1 MDKFSVLQ
9 QYFGHSSFRPGQ
21 EQVVDA
27 IVSGQDV
34 LGVMPTG
41 AGKSVC
47 YQVPAMLMPGLTL
60 VISPLISLM
69 QDQVAALEEEGVHA
83 ACLNSALPEGLYSTI
98 LRAALEGDYK
108 ILYVAPERLLTDSFL
123 YLAMHARIAFVAVDE
138 AHCVS
143 QWGQDFRP
151 SYLKIAEFI
160 SRLPYRPVIGAFTA
174 TATEQV
180 KQDIIA
186 LLQLNQPFTLTTGF
200 DRPNLYFGVARPR
213 DKERY
218 IEEYILDH
226 RDRSGI
232 VYCATRKSVESV
244 CKELRSVGISATR
257 YHAGLTPEERSKNQ
271 EDFVYDRKRVMVA
284 TNAFGMGIDKSNVSF
299 VLHYNMP
306 KNLENYYQEAGRAGR
321 DGERAECILL
331 FSLGDVQT
339 AKYFIQNSHDNDEL
353 TPEQAEAAARR
364 DRERLDVMVGYCKT
378 TRCLRSY
385 LLDYFGEHHT
395 GGCGNCSNCTGEF
408 VQTDITT
415 EAQKILSGVA
425 RIQKSRPGG
434 LGVVALV
441 QMLRGAKDQNTLER
455 GLDQFPTYGIMRD
468 VPPQR
473 MRLYLDALQEQGY
486 LAETGDEFPVITLT
500 AKAPAVL
507 FHGEQVTMQERAA
520 TAQETQAKRRAS
532 RKKTAARTAL
542 SEADDSLLASLKTLR
557 SELAQKKQISLLF
570 ESGEERL
577 VMAFDT
583 DKIDKIF
590 VNLISNAIKF
600 TPEEGQVLV
609 SLRRK
614 DTGDVE
620 VMVAD
625 TGIGI
630 PDGDLPHKFERF
642 YQVEEHTGL
651 GTRGTGIGLMSVKE
665 CVELHRGHIEVMSR
679 DKQGTTFIVTLPIVN
694 EADYDPA
701 ESETEETAEQLPAE
715 PEARPYSGHEFTVLL
730 DEDNEDMRSSL

>member
-1 MDKFSVLQ
+1 MTPLEALKR
-9 QYFGHSSFRPGQ
+9 YFGYDSFRPGQ
-21 EQVVDA
+21 EEIVNAILAGRDA
-27 IVSGQDV
+27 
-34 LGVMPTG
+34 LAVMPTG

-321 DGERAECILL
+321 DGKRAYAVLLVAPDDAERVQRRFDLQFPPLDEIRDIYEKVCSYLQIGI
-331 FSLGDVQT
+331 GDG
-339 AKYFIQNSHDNDEL
+339 
-353 TPEQAEAAARR
+353 EQASFVFNIHDFCAKFRLFGGKVASALKLLQQNGYLTLTDEMRNPARILFCISRDDLYKLRVVRNDLDHFIRTVLRLYDGVFTDFRPINEQEIAAASGYKVEHVKELFKRLWQMR
-364 DRERLDVMVGYCKT
+364 VIRYIPANQAPMLFFDCERLPAADLYIAPETYRRRQELAEERFSHMIAYAANETEC
-378 TRCLRSY
+378 RSTV
-385 LLDYFGEHHT
+385 LERYFGAADPAP
-395 GGCGNCSNCTGEF
+395 CGVC
-408 VQTDITT
+408 DICLAARKRAKSA
-415 EAQKILSGVA
+415 EAPLDEEIL
-425 RIQKSRPGG
+425 RQ
-434 LGVVALV
+434 
-441 QMLRGAKDQNTLER
+441 
-455 GLDQFPTYGIMRD
+455 
-468 VPPQR
+468 
-473 MRLYLDALQEQGY
+473 LDAEP
-486 LAETGDEFPVITLT
+486 LAVKEL
-500 AKAPAVL
+500 
-507 FHGEQVTMQERAA
+507 
-520 TAQETQAKRRAS
+520 
-532 RKKTAARTAL
+532 AARFRCDAERVLEAVERLQHAGKISTA
-542 SEADDSLLASLKTLR
+542 
-557 SELAQKKQISLLF
+557 
-570 ESGEERL
+570 ESGKL
-577 VMAFDT
+577 
-583 DKIDKIF
+583 
-590 VNLISNAIKF
+590 AIN
-600 TPEEGQVLV
+600 
-609 SLRRK
+609 R
-614 DTGDVE
+614 
-620 VMVAD
+620 
-625 TGIGI
+625 
-630 PDGDLPHKFERF
+630 
-642 YQVEEHTGL
+642 
-651 GTRGTGIGLMSVKE
+651 
-665 CVELHRGHIEVMSR
+665 
-679 DKQGTTFIVTLPIVN
+679 
-694 EADYDPA
+694 
-701 ESETEETAEQLPAE
+701 
-715 PEARPYSGHEFTVLL
+715 
-730 DEDNEDMRSSL
+730 

>member
-27 IVSGQDV
+27 IISGQDV

-425 RIQKSRPGG
+425 RIQKRWPGG
-434 LGVVALV
+434 LGIVALV

-507 FHGEQVTMQERAA
+507 FHGEQVTMQERTA

-557 SELAQKKQISLLF
+557 SELAQKNHVPAYIVF
-570 ESGEERL
+570 
-577 VMAFDT
+577 
-583 DKIDKIF
+583 
-590 VNLISNAIKF
+590 NN
-600 TPEEGQVLV
+600 V
-609 SLRRK
+609 SLDEMAELKPRTMGDFRRISGV
-614 DTGDVE
+614 GDAKAAKYGEAFIKHIAKWVRE
-620 VMVAD
+620 
-625 TGIGI
+625 
-630 PDGDLPHKFERF
+630 HS
-642 YQVEEHTGL
+642 EE
-651 GTRGTGIGLMSVKE
+651 E
-665 CVELHRGHIEVMSR
+665 
-679 DKQGTTFIVTLPIVN
+679 
-694 EADYDPA
+694 
-701 ESETEETAEQLPAE
+701 
-715 PEARPYSGHEFTVLL
+715 
-730 DEDNEDMRSSL
+730 

>member
-1 MDKFSVLQ
+1 MTPLEALKR
-9 QYFGHSSFRPGQ
+9 YFGYDSFRPGQ
-21 EQVVDA
+21 EEIVNAILAGRDA
-27 IVSGQDV
+27 
-34 LGVMPTG
+34 LAVMPTG
-41 AGKSVC
+41 AGKSLC
-47 YQVPAMLMPGLTL
+47 YQVPALLLPGITL

-69 QDQVAALEEEGVHA
+69 QDQVKALNNAG
-83 ACLNSALPEGLYSTI
+83 I
-98 LRAALEGDYK
+98 RAAFINSSLSEAQIDKALTLAAEGSYK
-108 ILYVAPERLLTDSFL
+108 LLYVAPERLESSAFRSFAAAAEL
-123 YLAMHARIAFVAVDE
+123 SMVTVDE
-138 AHCVS
+138 AHCIS

-244 CKELRSVGISATR
+244 CKELQSVGISATR

-425 RIQKSRPGG
+425 RIQKRWPGG

-441 QMLRGAKDQNTLER
+441 QMLRGAKDQKTLER

-557 SELAQKKQISLLF
+557 SELAQKNHVPAYIVF
-570 ESGEERL
+570 
-577 VMAFDT
+577 
-583 DKIDKIF
+583 
-590 VNLISNAIKF
+590 NN
-600 TPEEGQVLV
+600 V
-609 SLRRK
+609 SLDEMAELKPRTMGDFRRISGV
-614 DTGDVE
+614 GDAKAAKYGEAFIKHIAKWVRE
-620 VMVAD
+620 
-625 TGIGI
+625 
-630 PDGDLPHKFERF
+630 HS
-642 YQVEEHTGL
+642 EE
-651 GTRGTGIGLMSVKE
+651 E
-665 CVELHRGHIEVMSR
+665 
-679 DKQGTTFIVTLPIVN
+679 
-694 EADYDPA
+694 
-701 ESETEETAEQLPAE
+701 
-715 PEARPYSGHEFTVLL
+715 
-730 DEDNEDMRSSL
+730 

>member
-69 QDQVAALEEEGVHA
+69 QDQVAALEEGGR
-83 ACLNSALPEGLYSTI
+83 ACCLPE
-98 LRAALEGDYK
+98 LRPAGRALQHHSACRAGGDYK

-257 YHAGLTPEERSKNQ
+257 YHAGLTPEERSKI
-271 EDFVYDRKRVMVA
+271 R
-284 TNAFGMGIDKSNVSF
+284 
-299 VLHYNMP
+299 
-306 KNLENYYQEAGRAGR
+306 
-321 DGERAECILL
+321 
-331 FSLGDVQT
+331 
-339 AKYFIQNSHDNDEL
+339 
-353 TPEQAEAAARR
+353 
-364 DRERLDVMVGYCKT
+364 
-378 TRCLRSY
+378 
-385 LLDYFGEHHT
+385 
-395 GGCGNCSNCTGEF
+395 
-408 VQTDITT
+408 
-415 EAQKILSGVA
+415 KILSMTASG
-425 RIQKSRPGG
+425 SW
-434 LGVVALV
+434 
-441 QMLRGAKDQNTLER
+441 
-455 GLDQFPTYGIMRD
+455 
-468 VPPQR
+468 
-473 MRLYLDALQEQGY
+473 LQQ
-486 LAETGDEFPVITLT
+486 
-500 AKAPAVL
+500 
-507 FHGEQVTMQERAA
+507 
-520 TAQETQAKRRAS
+520 
-532 RKKTAARTAL
+532 
-542 SEADDSLLASLKTLR
+542 
-557 SELAQKKQISLLF
+557 
-570 ESGEERL
+570 
-577 VMAFDT
+577 
-583 DKIDKIF
+583 
-590 VNLISNAIKF
+590 
-600 TPEEGQVLV
+600 TP
-609 SLRRK
+609 S
-614 DTGDVE
+614 
-620 VMVAD
+620 AW
-625 TGIGI
+625 
-630 PDGDLPHKFERF
+630 
-642 YQVEEHTGL
+642 
-651 GTRGTGIGLMSVKE
+651 
-665 CVELHRGHIEVMSR
+665 
-679 DKQGTTFIVTLPIVN
+679 
-694 EADYDPA
+694 A
-701 ESETEETAEQLPAE
+701 
-715 PEARPYSGHEFTVLL
+715 
-730 DEDNEDMRSSL
+730 

>member
-299 VLHYNMP
+299 VLR
-306 KNLENYYQEAGRAGR
+306 RAR
-321 DGERAECILL
+321 WR
-331 FSLGDVQT
+331 
-339 AKYFIQNSHDNDEL
+339 
-353 TPEQAEAAARR
+353 ARR
-364 DRERLDVMVGYCKT
+364 V
-378 TRCLRSY
+378 
-385 LLDYFGEHHT
+385 H
-395 GGCGNCSNCTGEF
+395 
-408 VQTDITT
+408 
-415 EAQKILSGVA
+415 
-425 RIQKSRPGG
+425 
-434 LGVVALV
+434 
-441 QMLRGAKDQNTLER
+441 
-455 GLDQFPTYGIMRD
+455 
-468 VPPQR
+468 
-473 MRLYLDALQEQGY
+473 
-486 LAETGDEFPVITLT
+486 
-500 AKAPAVL
+500 PAVL
-507 FHGEQVTMQERAA
+507 PGGC
-520 TAQETQAKRRAS
+520 
-532 RKKTAARTAL
+532 
-542 SEADDSLLASLKTLR
+542 ADGKVFYP
-557 SELAQKKQISLLF
+557 ELP
-570 ESGEERL
+570 R
-577 VMAFDT
+577 
-583 DKIDKIF
+583 
-590 VNLISNAIKF
+590 
-600 TPEEGQVLV
+600 
-609 SLRRK
+609 
-614 DTGDVE
+614 
-620 VMVAD
+620 
-625 TGIGI
+625 
-630 PDGDLPHKFERF
+630 
-642 YQVEEHTGL
+642 
-651 GTRGTGIGLMSVKE
+651 
-665 CVELHRGHIEVMSR
+665 
-679 DKQGTTFIVTLPIVN
+679 
-694 EADYDPA
+694 
-701 ESETEETAEQLPAE
+701 
-715 PEARPYSGHEFTVLL
+715 
-730 DEDNEDMRSSL
+730 